1 MTIQYPR
8 PRKMFCMF
16 ISYVLK
22 AFICLFWIIPFSIN
36 FISKIKEINGI
47 VNFKQGMEIFFS
59 PFKNMTQ
66 SALIFIGALSFC
78 FFFLNLISRSN
89 KASLVYEDPHHSSA
103 RKLIPSILILS
114 ANLLIMFSPI
124 LLSAFAPSLFFA
136 SETSIIL
143 CSLIPLI
150 YLSGSLIFDTDLHK
164 YFKGISHDIQD
175 SNTNGFFEK
184 SMKIV
189 LMPITMTFSFLVGL
203 LTFIFNI
210 HNNLINTF
218 FNSIDPLV
226 VNYEI
231 YKVPT
236 IHKILNIAEVPFD
249 WIANEIA

>member
-1 MTIQYPR
+1 
-8 PRKMFCMF
+8 MF
-16 ISYVLK
+16 ISYILK

-36 FISKIKEINGI
+36 FISKIKEIDGI

-66 SALIFIGALSFC
+66 SALIFIGVLSFC
-78 FFFLNLISRSN
+78 FFCLNLISRSN
-89 KASLVYEDPHHSSA
+89 KASLLYKNRHHSYA
-103 RKLIPSILILS
+103 RKLIPSALILF
-114 ANLLIMFSPI
+114 ANLSIMFLPI

-143 CSLIPLI
+143 YSLIPLI
-150 YLSGSLIFDTDLHK
+150 YLSGSLIFDKDLCS
-164 YFKGISHDIQD
+164 YFKRISYMIEN
-175 SNTNGFFEK
+175 SETNGFVEK
-184 SMKIV
+184 SIKIV
-189 LMPITMTFSFLVGL
+189 FMPIAMIFSFLVGL

-231 YKVPT
+231 YEVPT